1 MRNVYVYAP
10 PKSGLLF
17 SLLLLFCCAFGS
29 LRAQNAVTISGKV
42 SDARTG
48 EELIGATISI
58 QGTSIGT
65 VTDLDGRYALST
77 TLNQES
83 FTLVVRAIG
92 YSNRTQVVTLGNQ
105 SAFTYDFELTT
116 DVMNLDEVIITGASA
131 ATSRRQL
138 GNAVS
143 TVSERDLAET
153 GGIAVDQALQGKIAG
168 ALVQQN
174 SGDPAGGISVRLRG
188 TSTIT
193 GSSDPL
199 YIIDGV
205 LVNNNSNELVDIGG
219 ASQNRLVD
227 INPADIE
234 RIEVL
239 KGAAAA
245 AIYGSRASNGVVQ
258 IYTKRGKVGKPR
270 FSFSTAVRVNELRKQ
285 IPFNQVP
292 LDWVNPG
299 DNANLETFPVERFN
313 LQDEIF
319 RRAGG
324 TENNLS
330 VSGGSD
336 KTTYFASVS
345 YLNNGGI
352 VKNTNFERIGAR
364 LNVDQTVSDWLKFS
378 FGLNYTRSESQ
389 DMPNGGIN
397 AVDGAITG
405 FLFSNN
411 RVNPR
416 PDASGVFPVTSL
428 LVPRTNPAEAVARF
442 DYGQRTNRV
451 ITNFTL
457 NANPSEKW
465 NITYILGL
473 DYYNQSAFG
482 FIPVGN
488 TSSNA
493 LGWATRGDANVTQ
506 FNNDLNIS
514 YETMLT
520 PDIRSTTIAGGTW
533 QQDNF
538 ERIGITSDRLAPTVR
553 TAVGG
558 TIISAIDARSDVS
571 YYGAFVQ
578 QTFGIKEKLFVTG
591 ALRYDGASVF
601 GPEEKIQSYGKGSI
615 SYNLSEEGFFKEAFG
630 SSISNFKLR
639 ASYGQAGNLTAIGA
653 FDRFLNYNPLAI
665 GGLSAVVPST
675 LLGND
680 ALAPEIMNEFE
691 YGVDASFFGDR
702 LGFEFTV
709 FNQRITDLLLQREV
723 ATSTGFA
730 TRFENVGAMTN
741 KGIEL
746 LMRAN
751 VMRNRD
757 FNWDVTTTFT
767 TNRNE
772 VTQVVG
778 ERIILPGSFGASA
791 VIEGQPIG
799 VFFQGFY
806 DRDDAGNIRL
816 DANGLPLR
824 GVNPDGTN
832 VRVIGDPN
840 PDWFGSII
848 NDFSYKNFTFRVQF
862 DAVWGFD
869 VFNWNRRLLDNPL
882 FGGGENAGRELLG
895 EIPKGTGGRQAG
907 IFEEFVEDGSF
918 VKLRELAIGYNFRP
932 KSGAI
937 QNVRF
942 NLVGR
947 NLISFDSYSGW
958 DPEINTPG
966 QSNGVRGFDFGA
978 VPIPRTIQLG
988 VNVSF

>member
-1 MRNVYVYAP
+1 MRKVYLYAP
-10 PKSGLLF
+10 PKGGLLF
-17 SLLLLFCCAFGS
+17 SFLLLVCCFMGT
-29 LRAQNAVTISGKV
+29 LQAQNAVTISGKV

-58 QGTSIGT
+58 QGTSIGA

-77 TLNQES
+77 TLGQES

-92 YSNRTQVVTLGNQ
+92 YSSQNQVVTLGNQ
-105 SAFTYDFELTT
+105 SAFTFDFELTT

-143 TVSERDLAET
+143 TVSSRDLAET

-219 ASQNRLVD
+219 AAQNRLVD

-285 IPFNQVP
+285 IPFNEVP
-292 LDWVNPG
+292 FDWVNPG
-299 DNANLETFPVERFN
+299 DRNNLETFPVERFN

-416 PDASGVFPVTSL
+416 PNASGVFPVTSL

-520 PDIRSTTIAGGTW
+520 PAIRSTTIAGGTW

-558 TIISAIDARSDVS
+558 TIISAIDVRSDVS

-601 GPEEKIQSYGKGSI
+601 GPEEKIQSYGKGSV
-615 SYNLSEEGFFKEAFG
+615 SYNLSEENFFKETFG
-630 SSISNFKLR
+630 SRISNFKLR

-691 YGVDASFFGDR
+691 YGIDASFFGDR

-709 FNQRITDLLLQREV
+709 FNQQITDLLLQREV

-730 TRFENVGAMTN
+730 TRFENVGKMEN
-741 KGIEL
+741 RGIEL
-746 LMRAN
+746 LVRAN

-778 ERIILPGSFGASA
+778 DRIILPGSFGTSA

-816 DANGLPLR
+816 DANGLPRR

-840 PDWFGSII
+840 PDWFGSVI

-869 VFNWNRRLLDNPL
+869 VFNWNRRLLDNAI

-895 EIPKGTGGRQAG
+895 EIPKGTGGVQAG

-918 VKLRELAIGYNFRP
+918 VKLRELAIGYNYRP

-958 DPEINTPG
+958 DPEVNTPG

-988 VNVSF
+988 VNLSF